1 MKKKFNPL
9 QAIKELPRNSG
20 LPPSARATLMVLAAH
35 ADETGKCFPTV
46 KTIAEITGLTERGVY
61 KALRKLREIK
71 VIKIYRFRRNNV
83 YKINSDW
90 QLDEAPEVKETP
102 ELSSGIK
109 DKEER
114 QIPELSSGETLNS
127 VHPKIQ
133 PKSQISIVAKNEL
146 NSTEQAS
153 DAVIRKEKEKSKD
166 LGEDQTQK
174 PMTVPQ
180 PPSNEAAEFKG
191 KEKSM
196 KDLEDSTQEPMTDF
210 RSSEDKAA
218 GLEDVGENVQE
229 SLVMPNSPLKG
240 RQNQNAVEPKPEV
253 NVAETGE
260 SVNPEKEGV
269 VVDQKN
275 ANQTPLP
282 WWRKERKS
290 KVEKLLETPP
300 EQLKREPT
308 PEEKE
313 YYQRKIKAWKA
324 MADKRKKNK
333 LNDKPPEEQSQHKES
348 QVTYNN
354 PPSEQSKQVK
364 HTQQPAKA
372 ANNTA
377 SPNAQRALA
386 KAKTYGDVID
396 IITSEIA
403 GAMRVQ
409 TMKTP
414 TWEQWWVE
422 CLRRC
427 VPENIARQA
436 YQYYE
441 SNHWRDSKGRPIH
454 NWRAIVNG
462 LSRRQLEERAR
473 RTEIKLRKEEAIH
486 G

>member
-1 MKKKFNPL
+1 MKKRFNPL

-35 ADETGKCFPTV
+35 ADETGKCFPKI
-46 KTIAEITGLTERGVY
+46 KTIVEISGFSR
-61 KALRKLREIK
+61 REI
-71 VIKIYRFRRNNV
+71 YRALKKLQEVGAISVRRSRWNNV
-83 YKINSDW
+83 YEINPDW
-90 QLDEAPEVKETP
+90 RPSRGATQSPQRCHTVTFHSK
-102 ELSSGIK
+102 
-109 DKEER
+109 
-114 QIPELSSGETLNS
+114 N
-127 VHPKIQ
+127 Q

-153 DAVIRKEKEKSKD
+153 DAAIQEEKSKD

-180 PPSNEAAEFKG
+180 PPSNEAAEFKEE
-191 KEKSM
+191 EKST
-196 KDLEDSTQEPMTDF
+196 KNLKDSTQEPAAVS
-210 RSSEDKAA
+210 RPSEDKAA
-218 GLEDVGENVQE
+218 GPEDVGENVQE
-229 SLVMPNSPLKG
+229 SSVMPNSPPRG
-240 RQNQNAVEPKPEV
+240 RQNKNAVEPKPNV
-253 NVAETGE
+253 NVTETGK
-260 SVNPEKEGV
+260 SVNPEKKGV

-275 ANQTPLP
+275 VNQTPLP

-290 KVEKLLETPP
+290 KIMKLLETPP

-313 YYQRKIKAWKA
+313 YYQQKIKAWKA
-324 MADKRKKNK
+324 NTDERKKNE
-333 LNDKPPEEQSQHKES
+333 LNDKPPEEQSQCKES
-348 QVTYNN
+348 QVTYGAV
-354 PPSEQSKQVK
+354 KQDK
-364 HTQQPAKA
+364 YTQQPVKA

-396 IITSEIA
+396 IMTSEIA
-403 GAMRVQ
+403 GAMRAQ

-427 VPENIARQA
+427 VPENVARQA
-436 YQYYE
+436 YQYYD
-441 SNHWRDSKGRPIH
+441 SNYWRDSKGRPIH

-462 LSRRQLEERAR
+462 LSRRQLEERAKR
-473 RTEIKLRKEEAIH
+473 IEIKLRKEEAIH
-486 G
+486 E